1 MNTNNL
7 NHQLLKFIDYHA
19 RANNPLINT
28 VNSIVSSTDILSE
41 VINTLKFLQR
51 DFSILFY
58 SEKNTD
64 EKKFLET
71 LAQDLKHEKTVLIAT
86 NTIDFHPVIYSE
98 LMEFR
103 ENNRFS
109 PSLMDGLGK
118 FPESCKIF
126 LFYTL
131 KSDKDKEK
139 VFEISDY
146 VLNL

>member
-1 MNTNNL
+1 MNTDNL
-7 NHQLLKFIDYHA
+7 NYKLLKFIDFHA
-19 RANNPLINT
+19 RANNSLINT

-41 VINTLKFLQR
+41 VVNTLTFLQR
-51 DFSILFY
+51 DFSIIYY
-58 SEKNTD
+58 SGKSTD
-64 EKKFLET
+64 ENKFLET
-71 LAQDLKHEKTVLIAT
+71 LAQDLKHEKTVLIAP
-86 NTIDFHPVIYSE
+86 NTINFHPAIYSE

-126 LFYTL
+126 LFYIL
-131 KSDKDKEK
+131 KSEKDKEK

-146 VLNL
+146 ILNL